1 MPAPQQDE
9 VFLESQ
15 DDLAP
20 KGRSEEQKNDSTM
33 LCSNYYL
40 IKVTL
45 GWEVKEGSQRE
56 KCRVEKEWFNRDK
69 RSTYKYLQGN
79 NISKGR
85 ELF

>member
-20 KGRSEEQKNDSTM
+20 KGRSEEQKDDPSM

-45 GWEVKEGSQRE
+45 GLEVEAGIAEG
-56 KCRVEKEWFNRDK
+56 RV
-69 RSTYKYLQGN
+69 
-79 NISKGR
+79 
-85 ELF
+85 